1 MGGVSRLPYLYCIR
15 KPCKAQREKTGG
27 FALFEPGKRNLITF
41 ASPCKAGRAQACQ
54 CAPGRQNACFR
65 LRREKRAQG
74 AMRGACLPC
83 NVSYVIMKKD
93 RSRLLF
99 SHLGGRRGR
108 HMFCTYCGAHL
119 TGGERFCP
127 GCGAALL
134 PAEAA
139 GPSVQRPSAAPQGT
153 AEQGWQQPAY
163 TGYMP
168 SWPAQ
173 SCKNALA
180 GCILCA
186 GVWEGGRHGEG

>member
-1 MGGVSRLPYLYCIR
+1 
-15 KPCKAQREKTGG
+15 
-27 FALFEPGKRNLITF
+27 
-41 ASPCKAGRAQACQ
+41 
-54 CAPGRQNACFR
+54 
-65 LRREKRAQG
+65 
-74 AMRGACLPC
+74 
-83 NVSYVIMKKD
+83 
-93 RSRLLF
+93 
-99 SHLGGRRGR
+99 
-108 HMFCTYCGAHL
+108 MFCTYCGAHL

-168 SWPAQ
+168 SWPPRAA
-173 SCKNALA
+173 KNALA

-186 GVWEGGRHGEG
+186 GVWEGGRHGEGQLQLGRIFLRAVPLPVPRLCAALPEAVSAHVDRRHGGGGVRPNAGACGAARRGAAACMRWALC